1 MKEDWRQSCTFSCLF
16 SLVALFQREKKY
28 VDVTCLGV
36 FHLLMRITLIIM
48 YELFF
53 VKFADYY
60 AFTIF
65 VLFDDEDEDKL
76 AEG

>member
-1 MKEDWRQSCTFSCLF
+1 M
-16 SLVALFQREKKY
+16 
-28 VDVTCLGV
+28 
-36 FHLLMRITLIIM
+36 LIIM

-65 VLFDDEDEDKL
+65 VLFDDEDEDKF